1 MDKRK
6 GGTCLTNA
14 NIMQLNSVKQG
25 ASVTA
30 GQGNGKVKSENVDA
44 ASAFASLMS
53 GNYSANLSSSLVKA
67 ANAVQNVGA
76 VDSYDRYQYKENT
89 IDPASTTSVSDVIAN
104 SGQELEQFQEDAVT
118 AVADQLQVTE
128 DDVKTAMETLGLTVF
143 DLLNPEN
150 LAQLAM
156 QLTGETSP
164 MDLLTNDAFQG
175 LMQTMDQLGVQL
187 ADSIDVTPS
196 QMDELVAQMDAYE
209 NPQPMTLEMEQA
221 LTQTTENISE
231 ETVQT
236 ASVSQQTTNTEVSQ
250 DKPVTQT
257 EQQGTD
263 TRNAEDVHTVE
274 VDVTK
279 EQKTD
284 QQQSQNMDQQMTEN
298 SSMEDSSLENSAET
312 SEDAQSP
319 KTQGFKAQM
328 TSNDVVSNTPL
339 QGMEPEAMLQQVQ
352 EPETSFLS
360 VDTMKL
366 LEQVAEQ
373 IRVNVSEGISSME
386 MQLNP
391 ENLGKVFVNITSKEG
406 VIHAQLA
413 ASNEAVRTAL
423 ESQIADLRQNLNQAG
438 VKVDAVEVTV
448 ASHGFEKNLE
458 QNQQSDK
465 QQGEREQEQQ
475 NFRRRNLSL
484 SGLDELSGLMTEEE
498 TLAASIMR
506 DNGNSVDMTA

>member
-1 MDKRK
+1 M
-6 GGTCLTNA
+6 TNA

-30 GQGNGKVKSENVDA
+30 GQGNGKVKSKNTDA
-44 ASAFASLMS
+44 AGTFASLMS
-53 GNYSANLSSSLVKA
+53 GNYSANLSSSLMKS
-67 ANAVQNVGA
+67 ANVVQNVGA
-76 VDSYDRYQYKENT
+76 ADSYDRYQYKDNT
-89 IDPASTTSVSDVIAN
+89 IDPANTTSVSDVIAN
-104 SGQELEQFQEDAVT
+104 SRQELEQFQEDAVS

-156 QLTGETSP
+156 KLTGETSP

-175 LMQTMDQLGVQL
+175 LMQNMDQLGVQL
-187 ADSIDVTPS
+187 AEAIDVTPS
-196 QMDELVAQMDAYE
+196 QMDELVAQMDIYE
-209 NPQPMTLEMEQA
+209 DPQPMTPEMEQA

-231 ETVQT
+231 EAMQT
-236 ASVSQQTTNTEVSQ
+236 ASVSQQTTNTEMSQ
-250 DKPVTQT
+250 DKPVTET
-257 EQQGTD
+257 ELQETD
-263 TRNAEDVHTVE
+263 TLNMEEVHTVE
-274 VDVTK
+274 ADVTE

-284 QQQSQNMDQQMTEN
+284 QQEGQSMEQQM
-298 SSMEDSSLENSAET
+298 SEDSSLKNSAET
-312 SEDAQSP
+312 SEDTQSSRTQSF
-319 KTQGFKAQM
+319 KTQM
-328 TSNDVVSNTPL
+328 TSNDVMTNTSV
-339 QGMEPEAMLQQVQ
+339 QGMEPEAVLQQVQ

-366 LEQVAEQ
+366 LDQVAEQ

-391 ENLGKVFVNITSKEG
+391 ENLGKIFVNITSKEG

-423 ESQIADLRQNLNQAG
+423 ESQLADLRQNLNQAG